1 MGGTE
6 VAALLLAQG
15 ATEFEMTH
23 EHHDETV
30 TEREVVHDEPVVREP
45 VHEHDGGFGSGV
57 LLALLILIAI
67 VAVLLLF
74 NFGPSVFNVNVNTN
88 TRSFIEALEQLAT

>member
-1 MGGTE
+1 
-6 VAALLLAQG
+6 
-15 ATEFEMTH
+15 MTH
-23 EHHDETV
+23 EHHDDTV
-30 TEREVVHDEPVVREP
+30 TEREVVREEPVATEP

-74 NFGPSVFNVNVNTN
+74 NFGPSVFNVNVRTN
-88 TRSFIEALEQLAT
+88 PRSFIDALELLPI

>member
-1 MGGTE
+1 ME
-6 VAALLLAQG
+6 VAPLLLAQG

-23 EHHDETV
+23 EHRDEVV
-30 TEREVVHDEPVVREP
+30 TEREVVHDEPV

-57 LLALLILIAI
+57 LLALLILIVI

-74 NFGPSVFNVNVNTN
+74 NFGPSVFNVNVR
-88 TRSFIEALEQLAT
+88 TRSLLDVMEILAA

>member
-1 MGGTE
+1 
-6 VAALLLAQG
+6 
-15 ATEFEMTH
+15 MTH
-23 EHHDETV
+23 EHHDVE
-30 TEREVVHDEPVVREP
+30 EREVIREQPVATEP

-74 NFGPSVFNVNVNTN
+74 NFGPSVFNVNVRTN
-88 TRSFIEALEQLAT
+88 TRSFLDVLELLPV

>member
-1 MGGTE
+1 
-6 VAALLLAQG
+6 
-15 ATEFEMTH
+15 MTH
-23 EHHDETV
+23 EHHDDVV
-30 TEREVVHDEPVVREP
+30 TEREVVREEPVAREP

-74 NFGPSVFNVNVNTN
+74 NFGPSVFNVNVR
-88 TRSFIEALEQLAT
+88 TRSFLDILELLPV

>member
-1 MGGTE
+1 
-6 VAALLLAQG
+6 
-15 ATEFEMTH
+15 MTH
-23 EHHDETV
+23 EHRDDDVV
-30 TEREVVHDEPVVREP
+30 TEREVVREEPVAREP

-74 NFGPSVFNVNVNTN
+74 NFGPAVFNVRTN
-88 TRSFIEALEQLAT
+88 PRSFIDVLELLPI